1 MRIFLISF
9 IIMKSHGIIV
19 TDEYKLS
26 TNQQHGSIVR
36 IIVKIK
42 MDDYAIL
49 MSLMRLFMF

>member
-1 MRIFLISF
+1 
-9 IIMKSHGIIV
+9 MKSHGIIV

-36 IIVKIK
+36 IIVEIK
-42 MDDYAIL
+42 MDDYAIS